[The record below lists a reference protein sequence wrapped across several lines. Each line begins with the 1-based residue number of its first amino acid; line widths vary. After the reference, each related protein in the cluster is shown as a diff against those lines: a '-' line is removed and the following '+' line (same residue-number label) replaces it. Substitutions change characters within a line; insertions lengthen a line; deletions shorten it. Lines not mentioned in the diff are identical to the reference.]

1 MTCYV
6 SCVTFNPTHCSV
18 LTPRGDQNTQLHSS
32 VNSTSWKFWSEFC
45 FSCVFWHIVVFME
58 GSIIPDWVTALNYLR
73 WCSSPLQIGQHVC
86 SARAVNSL
94 LHTRRLSIFMLMPRT
109 TCHLVSDPQ
118 HPWLHFVSNSR
129 PCLRGVVWLTGHYHH
144 SALSDLILQHF
155 FVQCPCNSLLWQ
167 CHYNYVHSFIHSL
180 IQLLI
185 VLLWKLCPVLIP
197 VGDSSLA
204 STDYSGSRSL
214 LCCCRQGLHLSLVF
228 RFIFT

>member
-1 MTCYV
+1 MSSVVNWLESLVSEMTCYV

-109 TCHLVSDPQ
+109 TCHVVSDPQ

-129 PCLRGVVWLTGHYHH
+129 PCRMANRTLPPFRTVWPHT
-144 SALSDLILQHF
+144 ATF
-155 FVQCPCNSLLWQ
+155 FCTVPMQQFTVTMSL
-167 CHYNYVHSFIHSL
+167 
-180 IQLLI
+180 
-185 VLLWKLCPVLIP
+185 
-197 VGDSSLA
+197 
-204 STDYSGSRSL
+204 
-214 LCCCRQGLHLSLVF
+214 
-228 RFIFT
+228 